1 MTQCSTEAIKI
12 KTLAKRSVVADFNG
26 GAITSDA
33 GALLL
38 DKTEEAIGLLA
49 RAAECFVDH
58 RDPDLIEHT
67 VEELLRQRV
76 FALR

>member
-1 MTQCSTEAIKI
+1 MTQCSTEATRI

-38 DKTEEAIGLLA
+38 YKTQKSIACKITSGIQWRL
-49 RAAECFVDH
+49 FNGF
-58 RDPDLIEHT
+58 DL
-67 VEELLRQRV
+67 
-76 FALR
+76 F